1 MVAFHLDNASLDR
14 PLSSSTRLR
23 ASHPDDAGVTLS
35 YDDII
40 DSLMILVD
48 DTPGARIVDPV
59 NAWASLLLNEDDEVV
74 GAMVEAFLTHAVHEL
89 PALDAIARYM
99 RLGSRPHG
107 DTALH
112 RADQP
117 ARSTRPDEAWRDA
130 AARAIRDLFVITG
143 GEGRT
148 SNWVE

>member
-1 MVAFHLDNASLDR
+1 VRAFQ
-14 PLSSSTRLR
+14 
-23 ASHPDDAGVTLS
+23 PDDTGVTLS

-48 DTPGARIVDPV
+48 DAPGARIVDPV
-59 NAWASLLLNEDDEVV
+59 NAWASLLLNDDDEVI
-74 GAMVEAFLTHAVHEL
+74 GAMVEAFLTHAVHEH
-89 PALDAIARYM
+89 PALGAIARYM

-112 RADQP
+112 RADHP

-130 AARAIRDLFVITG
+130 AASAIRDLFVITG
-143 GEGRT
+143 GEAEG
-148 SNWVE
+148 